1 MTYQEEVKGDVKV
14 SRELREKV
22 LNYII
27 ESWDDLKTTEKDY
40 IVNGIINHNE
50 DMVLSEFNSKNGL
63 SVEEDNYVRF

>member
-1 MTYQEEVKGDVKV
+1 MN
-14 SRELREKV
+14 RELREKI

-27 ESWDDLKTTEKDY
+27 ESWDDLKVTEKDY

-50 DMVLSEFNSKNGL
+50 DIVLSEFNSRNSL